1 MAGASTKLVLTYID
15 TLFRLGTV
23 AGTADGELLDRFVSG
38 PREVSGAAFAALV
51 ERHGAMVLRVCQK
64 VLRDPHDA
72 EDASQAAFLILARKA
87 RSIRQCNSVAS
98 WLFGVAHRVAL
109 RARTQAARRRQH
121 EKRAAEMRAQL
132 IEQKG
137 AEKAWPAL
145 YEELERL
152 PEKLRTPLVLCYLE
166 GLTVEQAAC
175 DLRWSA
181 RTLHRRLEDGRERLR
196 TRLARRGL
204 VAPSVVMGA
213 GFSAALKESTV
224 QAATQLTTGTVV
236 AGTISAAVEGLTREV
251 MRTLMLNNLK
261 MFAAGV
267 LALGIVAGG
276 AATLAQQAGVG
287 RGHAAVN
294 QGRTKDDGKRLAL
307 QETKI
312 PDPQKQVDARP
323 RTGET
328 LRALLVEKRDL
339 LRQLVETSRRLFEG
353 GELALEEMLRAK
365 PALLEAEL
373 KLAET
378 RRDRLAILEAMLGEA
393 KQLEEV
399 IRQRWERGEMTQTA
413 VVNSKIF
420 RLDAQIRLEE
430 EKLKG
435 DKAAR

>member
-1 MAGASTKLVLTYID
+1 
-15 TLFRLGTV
+15 
-23 AGTADGELLDRFVSG
+23 
-38 PREVSGAAFAALV
+38 
-51 ERHGAMVLRVCQK
+51 
-64 VLRDPHDA
+64 
-72 EDASQAAFLILARKA
+72 
-87 RSIRQCNSVAS
+87 
-98 WLFGVAHRVAL
+98 
-109 RARTQAARRRQH
+109 
-121 EKRAAEMRAQL
+121 
-132 IEQKG
+132 
-137 AEKAWPAL
+137 
-145 YEELERL
+145 
-152 PEKLRTPLVLCYLE
+152 
-166 GLTVEQAAC
+166 
-175 DLRWSA
+175 
-181 RTLHRRLEDGRERLR
+181 
-196 TRLARRGL
+196 
-204 VAPSVVMGA
+204 MGA